1 MNEGLSLILRLNVR
15 EDLFSG
21 RLKKK
26 CFHQGERK
34 TGTDLT
40 DFITNIYIKNALET
54 FFMRPLL
61 HADVQVSRQT
71 VRCDGNRTGRSLK
84 PPRVSDSALTAFTH
98 YQKCSCQ
105 TLCFISREKN
115 TLIEA
120 HPEENRHHLPAV
132 LQPDF

>member
-54 FFMRPLL
+54 FAMRPLL
-61 HADVQVSRQT
+61 HAGVQV
-71 VRCDGNRTGRSLK
+71 
-84 PPRVSDSALTAFTH
+84 
-98 YQKCSCQ
+98 
-105 TLCFISREKN
+105 
-115 TLIEA
+115 
-120 HPEENRHHLPAV
+120 
-132 LQPDF
+132 